1 MKAGKL
7 DRRVQIK
14 VKTSSRDSYGAE
26 ILTYSV
32 LATVWAE
39 VVPISGREYFAAAQF
54 VPEATLKIRMRFR
67 EDFDETALISYDDV
81 DYNILYIA
89 EIGRADG
96 LEVLVK
102 KPV

>member
-14 VKTSSRDSYGAE
+14 VKTSSRDAYGAE
-26 ILTYSV
+26 ILTYST

-39 VVPISGREYFAAAQF
+39 VSPVSGREYFSAAQF
-54 VPEATLKIRMRFR
+54 IPEATLKIRMRFR
-67 EDFDETALISYDDV
+67 EDFDETAKIAYDGIEYD
-81 DYNILYIA
+81 ILYIA

-102 KPV
+102 KP

>member
-14 VKTSSRDSYGAE
+14 VKTATRDSFGAE
-26 ILTYSV
+26 ILTYST

-39 VVPISGREYFAAAQF
+39 VTPISGREYFSAAQF
-54 VPEATLKIRMRFR
+54 VPEASLKIRMRFR
-67 EDFDETALISYDDV
+67 EDFDETAIIHYDGI
-81 DYNILYIA
+81 DYDILYIA

-102 KPV
+102 KP

>member
-14 VKTSSRDSYGAE
+14 VKTASRDAYGAE

-39 VVPISGREYFAAAQF
+39 VVPTSGREYFAAAQF
-54 VPEATLKIRMRFR
+54 IPEATLKIRMRFR
-67 EDFDETALISYDDV
+67 EDFDETALISYDGV

>member
-39 VVPISGREYFAAAQF
+39 VVAISGREYFAAAQF

-67 EDFDETALISYDDV
+67 EDFDETALISYDGV

>member
-14 VKTSSRDSYGAE
+14 VKTATRDSFGAE

-39 VVPISGREYFAAAQF
+39 VVPISGREFFAAAQF
-54 VPEATLKIRMRFR
+54 IPEASLKIRMRFR
-67 EDFDETALISYDDV
+67 EDFDETAIIHYDGV
-81 DYNILYIA
+81 DYDILYIS

-102 KPV
+102 KP

>member
-14 VKTSSRDSYGAE
+14 VKTATRDSFGAE

-39 VVPISGREYFAAAQF
+39 VVPISGREYFSAAQF
-54 VPEATLKIRMRFR
+54 VPEASLKIRMRFR
-67 EDFDETALISYDDV
+67 EDFDETALIYYDGV
-81 DYNILYIA
+81 DYDILYIA
-89 EIGRADG
+89 EIGRGDG

-102 KPV
+102 RP

>member
-14 VKTSSRDSYGAE
+14 VKTSTRDSYGAE

-54 VPEATLKIRMRFR
+54 IPEATLKIRMRFR
-67 EDFDETALISYDDV
+67 EDFDETALISYDGV

>member
-7 DRRVQIK
+7 DRRGQIK
-14 VKTSSRDSYGAE
+14 VKTSTRDAYGAE

-39 VVPISGREYFAAAQF
+39 IMPVSGREYFSVAQF
-54 VPEATLKIRMRFR
+54 IPEASLKIRMRYR
-67 EDFDETALISYDDV
+67 EDFDETAKLSHDGV
-81 DYNILYIA
+81 DYDILYIA
-89 EIGRADG
+89 EIGRGDG

-102 KPV
+102 KPA

>member
-14 VKTSSRDSYGAE
+14 VKTASRDAYGAE

-39 VVPISGREYFAAAQF
+39 VVPISGREYFSAAQF
-54 VPEATLKIRMRFR
+54 VPEASLKIRMRFR
-67 EDFDETALISYDDV
+67 EDFDETAIIAYDGL
-81 DYNILYIA
+81 DYDILYIA

-102 KPV
+102 KP

>member
-39 VVPISGREYFAAAQF
+39 IVPVSGREYFAAAQF
-54 VPEATLKIRMRFR
+54 IPEATLKIRMRYR
-67 EDFDETALISYDDV
+67 EDFDETSKIAYDGV
-81 DYNILYIA
+81 DYDILYIA

-102 KPV
+102 KP

>member
-14 VKTSSRDSYGAE
+14 VKTSTRDSFGAE

-39 VVPISGREYFAAAQF
+39 VVPVSGREYFAAAQF
-54 VPEATLKIRMRFR
+54 IPEASLKIRIRFR
-67 EDFDETALISYDDV
+67 EDFDETAKIFYDGI
-81 DYNILYIA
+81 DYDILYIA
-89 EIGRADG
+89 EVGRADG

-102 KPV
+102 KP